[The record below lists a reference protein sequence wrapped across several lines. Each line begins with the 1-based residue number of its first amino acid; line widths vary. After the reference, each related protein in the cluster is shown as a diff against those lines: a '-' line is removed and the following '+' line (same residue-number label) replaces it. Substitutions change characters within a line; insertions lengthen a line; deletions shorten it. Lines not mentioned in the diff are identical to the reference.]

1 MPWVVLVD
9 GNDTVYGTFS
19 SENEADAFMELLPGS
34 QSEAKEM
41 EDPDE
46 VRDQAAK
53 ALAEYDARRK
63 RKEEPK

>member
-1 MPWVVLVD
+1 
-9 GNDTVYGTFS
+9 
-19 SENEADAFMELLPGS
+19 MELLPGCK
-34 QSEAKEM
+34 SEAKEM

-46 VRDQAAK
+46 IRDQAAK